1 MRRFKGCPV
10 NRGLYSMSFESEKHF
25 NDFQHFARGV
35 RRSGDFTINES
46 ELLEK
51 YGSAMMELYKGVR
64 KPKTDEEKVF
74 LEQLNG
80 NEVITDRYA
89 RIFSKY
95 LKVIAPRHLHRL
107 CSAGNEE
114 SSLAGQGSD
123 DGTPIDE

>member
-1 MRRFKGCPV
+1 
-10 NRGLYSMSFESEKHF
+10 MSFESEKPF

-46 ELLEK
+46 ELLGK

-95 LKVIAPRHLHRL
+95 LKVIAPRHLHHKHMSIAITL
-107 CSAGNEE
+107 KTEITTVSE
-114 SSLAGQGSD
+114 SDILSKAVSMA
-123 DGTPIDE
+123 TKVPAVATST